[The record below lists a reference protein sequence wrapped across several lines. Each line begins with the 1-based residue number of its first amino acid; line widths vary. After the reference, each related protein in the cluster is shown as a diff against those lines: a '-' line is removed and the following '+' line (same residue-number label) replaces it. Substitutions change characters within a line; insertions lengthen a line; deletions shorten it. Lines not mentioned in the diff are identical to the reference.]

1 MRYLGL
7 IFLILLNVHLF
18 GQVNQQ
24 EEFLFEG
31 YIFTEDSIPLENA
44 HLINYRT
51 TKIVTTNRLGF
62 FRTSVFEGDSLKI
75 NHLSMSPVTIYA
87 KKQAEGQNRY
97 YLPYRTYLINP
108 MSMPTYQKEY
118 EHSENN
124 AEQIR
129 EEAEDQLL
137 IDPNMRSGKDNPY
150 DDDEVNPGITILKI
164 NLKPKNKDAKKEPKK
179 E

>member
-1 MRYLGL
+1 MKYVGFV
-7 IFLILLNVHLF
+7 FLIVLNIHLF
-18 GQVNQQ
+18 GQVIQQ
-24 EEFLFEG
+24 EAFLFEG
-31 YIFTEDSIPLENA
+31 YVFTEDSIPLENA

-51 TKIVTTNRLGF
+51 TKIVTTNHQGL

-75 NHLSMSPVTIYA
+75 NHVSMSPVTIHA
-87 KKQAEGQNRY
+87 RKPADRQNKY

-164 NLKPKNKDAKKEPKK
+164 NLKPKNKDAKKEHKK